1 MEDVY
6 QAYTKNKQELPEI
19 HKFSDKL
26 GETLKT
32 EVSISL
38 IAEDGK
44 KSLKVFFLITGI
56 YENQKEDATKQMND
70 YIKSL
75 KFDSKVIEEEIDA
88 EIAFKLLSQVQ
99 RDFKDDFKDNTKM
112 IVPSFKKD
120 TLELVLITRGRGNN
134 S

>member
-1 MEDVY
+1 MY